1 MKGTFFLPFEIK
13 FSENLSWHLRLALS
27 FKQSDMAEVMQSIEA
42 PLVPRLQ
49 PFHETKRVEN
59 RECRSATTES
69 AGVALKTL

>member
-1 MKGTFFLPFEIK
+1 
-13 FSENLSWHLRLALS
+13 
-27 FKQSDMAEVMQSIEA
+27 MADVMQSIEA

-59 RECRSATTES
+59 RECRSATMQS